1 MSFGKYFIYWKEII
15 NQYLSGTHDMSC
27 AMHAILR
34 KRHTIS
40 VLSEIIQ
47 INRDNDDYESTIHTS
62 LPHRNPSKTS

>member
-1 MSFGKYFIYWKEII
+1 
-15 NQYLSGTHDMSC
+15 MSC
-27 AMHAILR
+27 AMHAIFK

-47 INRDNDDYESTIHTS
+47 INKDNGDYESTIHTS